1 VVMGAVAATAVLMT
15 KWRLMGDFQ
24 FIALP
29 QAFLGATIYFGLF
42 NTFMMAGMVPGGLL
56 FGSLQPFDLEGKV
69 QPHVAGALAV
79 VLVIC
84 GVLLGYLH
92 QRASLWLAGSSGD
105 PARADPPLSR

>member
-1 VVMGAVAATAVLMT
+1 MLMT
-15 KWRLMGDFQ
+15 EWRLMGDFQ
-24 FIALP
+24 FIAMP
-29 QAFLGATIYFGLF
+29 QTFLGATIYFGLF

-56 FGSLQPFDLEGKV
+56 FGALQSLAIQGKA

-92 QRASLWLAGSSGD
+92 QRASLWLSGTSGEPVQTGKLPD
-105 PARADPPLSR
+105 GRG

>member
-1 VVMGAVAATAVLMT
+1 
-15 KWRLMGDFQ
+15 MGDFQ

-56 FGSLQPFDLEGKV
+56 FGSLQPFVLDGKA
-69 QPHVAGALAV
+69 QPHVAGALGVFLA
-79 VLVIC
+79 IC

-92 QRASLWLAGSSGD
+92 QRVSLWLAGSSGE
-105 PARADPPLSR
+105 PARPGTPVRR